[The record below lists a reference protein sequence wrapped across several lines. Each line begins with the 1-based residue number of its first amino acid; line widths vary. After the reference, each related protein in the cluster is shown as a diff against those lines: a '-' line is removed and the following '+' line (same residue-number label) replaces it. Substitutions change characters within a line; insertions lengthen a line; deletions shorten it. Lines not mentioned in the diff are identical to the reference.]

1 MTCHF
6 SGYCDK
12 MAKESNLREEGG
24 RENKEEGRRE
34 GVAKDTN
41 VCRSSFV
48 LTSPDVI
55 LTFESFLQLSLNTS
69 RACFHVSV
77 SPQ

>member
-24 RENKEEGRRE
+24 RENKEEGKRE

-48 LTSPDVI
+48 LTSP
-55 LTFESFLQLSLNTS
+55 ESY
-69 RACFHVSV
+69 
-77 SPQ
+77 